1 MYAVVVTG
9 GKQYRVSVGDKIRV
23 EKLEQEIG
31 KTIEL
36 DQVVLVSG
44 ENVFEVGKPYLSNAK
59 VIGEVIDQDRAK
71 KILGF
76 KYKRRKKY
84 RKTWGHRQYY
94 TELEIKEIKAN

>member
-31 KTIEL
+31 NTVEL
-36 DQVVLVSG
+36 NQVVLVSG
-44 ENVFEVGKPYLSNAK
+44 DNGIEVGKPYLSNAK
-59 VIGEVIDQDRAK
+59 VVGEVIDQDRSK

>member
-1 MYAVVVTG
+1 MYAVVETG

-23 EKLEQEIG
+23 EKLEQETG
-31 KTIEL
+31 KTVEL
-36 DQVVLVSG
+36 DKVLLVSSDNG
-44 ENVFEVGKPYLSNAK
+44 VEVGKPYLSSAK
-59 VIGEVIDQDRAK
+59 VVGEVIDQDRAK

>member
-31 KTIEL
+31 KTVEL
-36 DQVVLVSG
+36 NQVVLVSSDNG
-44 ENVFEVGKPYLSNAK
+44 VEVGKPYLSNAK
-59 VIGEVIDQDRAK
+59 VVVEVIDQDRAK

>member
-31 KTIEL
+31 KKVEL
-36 DQVVLVSG
+36 DKVVLVSSDDG
-44 ENVFEVGKPYLSNAK
+44 IQVGKPYISN
-59 VIGEVIDQDRAK
+59 VIVVGEVIDQDRAK

-94 TELEIKEIKAN
+94 TELEIKEIN